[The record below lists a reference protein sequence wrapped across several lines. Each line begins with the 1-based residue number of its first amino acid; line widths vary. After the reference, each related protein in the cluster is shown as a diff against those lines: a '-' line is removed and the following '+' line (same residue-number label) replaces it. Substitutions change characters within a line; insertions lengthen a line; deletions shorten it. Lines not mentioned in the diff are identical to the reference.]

1 MPFYKIL
8 VPFDAS
14 ELSIKAVEQAIELA
28 RENQTQVFILHVIR
42 QIPLTTRFS
51 RIELRN
57 QEVVISPYSK
67 KVYDDLR
74 DDMNITLE
82 EQKKRYGHYNIS
94 ISTEIRI
101 GDPTEIIVEFTKQNG
116 IDLIVMGSIG
126 LKGITAMIKKL
137 GSVARSVA
145 EEVTCPVL
153 IMR

>member
-1 MPFYKIL
+1 M
-8 VPFDAS
+8 PFDAS

-42 QIPLTTRFS
+42 EIPLTTRFS

-67 KVYDDLR
+67 KVYDELR

-101 GDPTEIIVEFTKQNG
+101 GDPAEIIVEFTKQNG

-126 LKGITAMIKKL
+126 LKGITGMIKKL
-137 GSVARSVA
+137 GSVARNVV

>member
-42 QIPLTTRFS
+42 EIPLTTRFS

-67 KVYDDLR
+67 KVYDELR
-74 DDMNITLE
+74 EDMNITLE

>member
-1 MPFYKIL
+1 MPFNRIL

-14 ELSIKAVEQAIELA
+14 ELSIKSIEQAIELS

-42 QIPLTTRFS
+42 EIPFSTRFS

-57 QEVVISPYSK
+57 QEVVISPHSK
-67 KVYDDLR
+67 KVYDELR
-74 DDMNITLE
+74 DDMNLTLE
-82 EQKKRYGHYNIS
+82 EQKKKYGRYKIS

-101 GDPTEIIVEFTKQNG
+101 GEPAEIIVEFTKQNN
-116 IDLIVMGSIG
+116 IDLIIMGSIG
-126 LKGITAMIKKL
+126 LKGISGMIKKL
-137 GSVARSVA
+137 GSIARQVA

>member
-1 MPFYKIL
+1 MPFYNIL

-42 QIPLTTRFS
+42 EIPLTTRFS

-67 KVYDDLR
+67 KVYDELR

-82 EQKKRYGHYNIS
+82 EQKKRYSHYNIS
-94 ISTEIRI
+94 INTEIRI
-101 GDPTEIIVEFTKQNG
+101 GDPAEIIVEFTKQNG

>member
-14 ELSIKAVEQAIELA
+14 ELSINAVEQAIELA

-42 QIPLTTRFS
+42 EIPLTTRFS

-67 KVYDDLR
+67 KVYDELR

-101 GDPTEIIVEFTKQNG
+101 GDPAEIIVEFTKQNG

-126 LKGITAMIKKL
+126 LKGITGMIKKL

>member
-14 ELSIKAVEQAIELA
+14 ELSIKAVEQSIELA

-42 QIPLTTRFS
+42 EIPLTTRFS

-67 KVYDDLR
+67 KVYDELR
-74 DDMNITLE
+74 EDMNITLE

>member
-42 QIPLTTRFS
+42 EIPLTTRFS

-67 KVYDDLR
+67 KVYDELR

-101 GDPTEIIVEFTKQNG
+101 GDPAEIIVEFTKQNG

>member
-28 RENQTQVFILHVIR
+28 RENQTQVYILHVIR
-42 QIPLTTRFS
+42 EIPLTTRFS

-67 KVYDDLR
+67 KVYDELR

-101 GDPTEIIVEFTKQNG
+101 GDPAEIIVEFTKQNG

>member
-1 MPFYKIL
+1 MPFHKIL

-14 ELSIKAVEQAIELA
+14 ELSIKALEQAIELS
-28 RENQTQVFILHVIR
+28 RENQTQIFILHVIR
-42 QIPLTTRFS
+42 EIPLSTRFS

-67 KVYDDLR
+67 KVYDELR
-74 DDMNITLE
+74 DDMSLTLE
-82 EQKKRYGHYNIS
+82 EQKKKYSRYKKS

-101 GDPTEIIVEFTKQNG
+101 GDPAEIIVEFTKQND

-126 LKGITAMIKKL
+126 LKGISGMIKKL

>member
-42 QIPLTTRFS
+42 EIPLTTRFS

-67 KVYDDLR
+67 KVYDELR

-101 GDPTEIIVEFTKQNG
+101 GDPAEIIVEFTKQNG

-126 LKGITAMIKKL
+126 LKGITGMIKKL

>member
-42 QIPLTTRFS
+42 EIPLTTRFS

-67 KVYDDLR
+67 KVYDELR

-126 LKGITAMIKKL
+126 LKGITGMIKKL